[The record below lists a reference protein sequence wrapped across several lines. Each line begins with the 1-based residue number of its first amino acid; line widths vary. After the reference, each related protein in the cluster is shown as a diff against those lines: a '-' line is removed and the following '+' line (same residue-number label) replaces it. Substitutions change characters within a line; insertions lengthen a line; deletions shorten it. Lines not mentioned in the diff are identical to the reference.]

1 MEISGM
7 QSWEFHEE
15 FLEHMEFQP
24 IKGKP
29 TFDIDNTSKV
39 KTVETVEAS

>member
-1 MEISGM
+1 
-7 QSWEFHEE
+7 
-15 FLEHMEFQP
+15 MEFQP

-29 TFDIDNTSKV
+29 IFDLDNLDNTSKV